1 MCCKGKVIKKVYLK
15 IENILHDYG
24 WIGFP
29 RSIGFRTIQKVL
41 FFYPKSSKSIWN
53 EPMNPH

>member
-24 WIGFP
+24 ESDSHDQYDSGQFKKFFSFIQ
-29 RSIGFRTIQKVL
+29 RVQKV
-41 FFYPKSSKSIWN
+41 F
-53 EPMNPH
+53 EMNP